1 MKKLQTIG
9 RCVCLS
15 AALIC
20 IGSQPPLQAKVTLP
34 AFFTDN
40 MVIQQNTTITLFGKA
55 KANKKVNIETSW
67 NHQHYETSAD
77 REGNWNVTVPTP
89 KAGGPYR
96 ITLSDGQ
103 KTVLDNV
110 MAGEVWFCS
119 GQSNMEMPVA
129 GWGKIKNYEQEIAAA
144 DYPDIRLF
152 QIKKRTS
159 AAPLD
164 AYQVESTM
172 NGWKECS
179 PSTVPEFSSLA
190 YLYAREL
197 NSKLN
202 IPIGVIDCTWGGTP
216 AEAWTSSEALKH
228 VMGYQE
234 RIGKL
239 EALGFNRDR
248 IMEEYN
254 RIYDSWKSELNKA
267 DRGLSNGKE
276 HWVDNDVDDSGWQQ
290 MELPGYW
297 ESKGLPGFDG
307 IVWFRKHIEIPS
319 DWAGK
324 ELQLNPGTI
333 DDEDIV
339 FWNGTQIASGAGY
352 NVQRHYTVP
361 GRLVK
366 AGKNVLTI
374 KVRDNGGEGGIAGNA
389 EDMNIR
395 MGKKGMLPLAGNWK
409 YNIGCSL
416 SELPPAPAN
425 PESPTSLSSLF
436 NGMVHPCLAFPVKGV
451 IWYQGCNNVGRA
463 EEYESLFQTL
473 ITDWRK
479 QFHHPDM
486 PFYFVQLANY
496 LERKPV
502 QADSPWAALR
512 EAQSKALH
520 LAHTGMVSNIDI
532 GEANDI
538 HPKNKQEVARR
549 LAAISLADTY
559 GQKVPALAPVYD
571 SYTVDKD
578 GKVNISFTIPAIGE
592 KLMQNTDVKG
602 FIIAGPDHV
611 FYPAKAY
618 TEDDRVVVYSH
629 DVKVPVAVRYGWADN
644 PECTLYTPSGLP
656 VAPFRT
662 DNW

>member
-9 RCVCLS
+9 RCVYLS

-77 REGNWNVTVPTP
+77 REGNWKVAVPTP

-254 RIYDSWKSELNKA
+254 RIHDSWKSELNKA

-290 MELPGYW
+290 MELPSYW

-374 KVRDNGGEGGIAGNA
+374 KVRDNGGEGGIA
-389 EDMNIR
+389 
-395 MGKKGMLPLAGNWK
+395 
-409 YNIGCSL
+409 
-416 SELPPAPAN
+416 
-425 PESPTSLSSLF
+425 
-436 NGMVHPCLAFPVKGV
+436 
-451 IWYQGCNNVGRA
+451 
-463 EEYESLFQTL
+463 
-473 ITDWRK
+473 
-479 QFHHPDM
+479 
-486 PFYFVQLANY
+486 
-496 LERKPV
+496 
-502 QADSPWAALR
+502 
-512 EAQSKALH
+512 
-520 LAHTGMVSNIDI
+520 
-532 GEANDI
+532 
-538 HPKNKQEVARR
+538 
-549 LAAISLADTY
+549 
-559 GQKVPALAPVYD
+559 
-571 SYTVDKD
+571 
-578 GKVNISFTIPAIGE
+578 
-592 KLMQNTDVKG
+592 
-602 FIIAGPDHV
+602 
-611 FYPAKAY
+611 
-618 TEDDRVVVYSH
+618 
-629 DVKVPVAVRYGWADN
+629 
-644 PECTLYTPSGLP
+644 
-656 VAPFRT
+656 
-662 DNW
+662 